1 MIRLDIQFELP
12 PDLQRVL
19 DDDLVLLQQQIESVH
34 LEQLHNEL
42 KTVCERIEKQQPI
55 HRALAIPFFAGPNAP
70 SDSEIIKP
78 VLDSTLRILKA
89 YAPRILSV
97 EVDRL
102 LQEVRELF
110 VKAESLI
117 TFHCRLL
124 IKRSKYIHIQQ
135 ISLHQRYL
143 ITTIVCNMSC
153 LISQPIVSELST
165 DSVQCMI

>member
-1 MIRLDIQFELP
+1 MICLDIQFELP
-12 PDLQRVL
+12 ADLQRVL
-19 DDDLVLLQQQIESVH
+19 DDDLVLLQQQIESIH

-70 SDSEIIKP
+70 SDSEIVKP

-110 VKAESLI
+110 VILGSLAP
-117 TFHCRLL
+117 FHCRLL
-124 IKRSKYIHIQQ
+124 IKKSKYIHIQQ
-135 ISLHQRYL
+135 ISLHQHYH
-143 ITTIVCNMSC
+143 ITTIVCNISC
-153 LISQPIVSELST
+153 LISQPIVLELSI
-165 DSVQCMI
+165 DNVQCMI